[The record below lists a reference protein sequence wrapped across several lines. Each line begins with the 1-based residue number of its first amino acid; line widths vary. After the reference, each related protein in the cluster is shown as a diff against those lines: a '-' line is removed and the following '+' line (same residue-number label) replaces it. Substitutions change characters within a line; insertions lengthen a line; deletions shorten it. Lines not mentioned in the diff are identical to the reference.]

1 MLNVSPSGAKF
12 LQPVYLELPHFSA
25 LRDGERE
32 LVVLRTE
39 DGGWNWKE
47 VCVEDMKGIHFE
59 FLEANILAKANLFL
73 LLRVKRAYMLTCLF
87 QRWMATAQK

>member
-59 FLEANILAKANLFL
+59 FLEANILFFKL
-73 LLRVKRAYMLTCLF
+73 LLRAKRGHMLSCLF
-87 QRWMATAQK
+87 QRLMATAQK

>member
-59 FLEANILAKANLFL
+59 FLEANRLAKAD
-73 LLRVKRAYMLTCLF
+73 V
-87 QRWMATAQK
+87 